1 MRSILTV
8 LFAFCT
14 MTLINAQSIQSA
26 FLSDSEIEWLNKEIS
41 DLEVTYSK
49 MKTAMSSGD
58 NNLIA
63 ANKTAV
69 MKSVNRLATNCKST
83 HDKIEYSFSSESR
96 KRRESPDSPNYYY
109 NKQKQNE
116 KFEEIRINDKQL
128 SKFKENSDSIVELRN
143 SLKDSKYSFEGDTEK
158 AEQNIIFV
166 AEILSRAKKINTII
180 NASLAEK

>member
-14 MTLINAQSIQSA
+14 LTLINAQSIQST

-41 DLEVTYSK
+41 DLDATYAK
-49 MKTAMSSGD
+49 MKSAMSSGD

-63 ANKTAV
+63 ANKTAI

-83 HDKIEYSFSSESR
+83 HDKIDYSFSIKSR
-96 KRRESPDSPNYYY
+96 QRRDTPDTPNYHY
-109 NKQKQNE
+109 NKQKQNP

-128 SKFKENSDSIVELRN
+128 SRLKENSDKIIELRN
-143 SLKDSKYSFEGDTEK
+143 AIKNTKYSFEGKTEK

-166 AEILSRAKKINTII
+166 AEILSHAKKINTII